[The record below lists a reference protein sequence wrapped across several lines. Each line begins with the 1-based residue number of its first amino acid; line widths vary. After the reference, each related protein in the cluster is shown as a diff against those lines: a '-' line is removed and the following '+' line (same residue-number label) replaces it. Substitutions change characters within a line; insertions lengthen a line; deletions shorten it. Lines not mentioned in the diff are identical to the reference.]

1 MPLENFIT
9 YSSREKEAQHSL
21 QGPGEALG
29 WSGSRRQEQTEGT
42 DHAFIGVSEGKARQD
57 RGNSLDLAGLNNYN
71 GLWAVGMV
79 SHCLVPGPG

>member
-9 YSSREKEAQHSL
+9 YSSREKEAQYSM

-42 DHAFIGVSEGKARQD
+42 DHAFIGVSKGKAR
-57 RGNSLDLAGLNNYN
+57 
-71 GLWAVGMV
+71 
-79 SHCLVPGPG
+79 